1 MKYIIDADNIGDV
14 SMAVNALLLA
24 IAQSPNLEIGTEITI
39 RDRGAPIKVVRN
51 KDSWTARVK
60 PPKV

>member
-14 SMAVNALLLA
+14 SMAVNALLLT
-24 IAQSPNLEIGTEITI
+24 IAQNPNLEIEKEITI
-39 RDRGAPIKVVRN
+39 RDRGVPIKVVRN
-51 KDSWTARVK
+51 KDSWTVRVK